1 MSSKRAPSAPPEI
14 PGYTYR
20 KVIGTGGF
28 SDVFLY
34 EQHRPRRQVA
44 VKVLLK
50 EWSSD
55 TQRTA
60 FDAEADLMAT
70 LGNHPSIV
78 TMYEAG
84 VAPDGRPY
92 LALEYCSRPNLGARY
107 RSERMSLPEAMRTT
121 IQIAGAVETSHR
133 LGILHRDIKP
143 ANILVTQFGH
153 PALTDFGIS
162 STVDAASAAE
172 GMSIPWSPPESFGD
186 PPVSGIATDVW
197 ALGATCYTLLAGR
210 TPFEVPGGSNS
221 SADLM
226 GRIATAPLAEIG
238 RGDVPESLERVLR
251 IAMAKRPESRYP
263 TALSFARAVQQVQ
276 VELARDMTP
285 IDLLDETGLVLEDE
299 DEAEGTR
306 MNRVRAIDPDQR
318 GGGSS
323 SFAAPP
329 AASVPFAPAPA
340 APAGTGAPQASPVGL
355 AATGGTSGWS
365 VPATASPS
373 PGLVPTVDGTG
384 QQSDLLVDETV
395 FRTERPAAA
404 TEDAEADAEAS
415 TASRW
420 AWLLVAIGS
429 VLVLGIGGLIW
440 WLSGDDEGG
449 PSVTD
454 PGTSQT
460 AAPADPIGGYVPP
473 VQELQATVEGKK
485 VVVTWEAPREAEEGD
500 TFGWKELSL
509 SSESQYTQT
518 EKATA
523 SVAADKSQD
532 VCVEVVVIRG
542 SSASEAQRTCVL
554 AGADASEETTG

>member
-50 EWSSD
+50 EWSND

-107 RSERMSLPEAMRTT
+107 RAERMSLPEAMRTT
-121 IQIAGAVETSHR
+121 IQIAGAVETAHR

-263 TALSFARAVQQVQ
+263 TALAFARAVQQVQ

-285 IDLLDETGLVLEDE
+285 IDLLDESGSVLEDE

-318 GGGSS
+318 GGVSLS
-323 SFAAPP
+323 APP
-329 AASVPFAPAPA
+329 VASVPYAPAPH
-340 APAGTGAPQASPVGL
+340 APGGAGAPQAAPVE
-355 AATGGTSGWS
+355 APVGGTSAWS
-365 VPATASPS
+365 APATTAPPS
-373 PGLVPTVDGTG
+373 PGLVPTVDGVG
-384 QQSDLLVDETV
+384 QPADVLVDETV
-395 FRTERPAAA
+395 FRTERPA
-404 TEDAEADAEAS
+404 DAPAQEEADAEAA
-415 TASRW
+415 TGSRW

-440 WLSGDDEGG
+440 WLSGDEEDD
-449 PSVTD
+449 PSVAD
-454 PGTSQT
+454 PGTTRT
-460 AAPADPIGGYVPP
+460 AAPADPIGGFVPP
-473 VQELQATVEGKK
+473 VKELQAVVEGKE
-485 VVVTWEAPREAEEGD
+485 VVVTWEPPREAEEDD
-500 TFGWKELSL
+500 TFGWKELSFT
-509 SSESQYTQT
+509 SESQYTQT
-518 EKATA
+518 EEPTTT
-523 SVAADKSQD
+523 VPADKSRE

-542 SSASEAQRTCVL
+542 SSASEARRTCVPP
-554 AGADASEETTG
+554 GADSSEEAAG